1 MDCVGCERCRLWGKV
16 QVLGIGTAIKILLKP
31 DGEMLG
37 DLQRNEIVSL
47 VNTLAQIAA
56 SLTAVGD
63 FRRRELRENVQRL
76 AALAAAVA
84 VAAAWGLMRWLR
96 RAPRDPGVKR
106 AVTAGSYYDCVNIQT
121 SLRSVYSQSR
131 V

>member
-76 AALAAAVA
+76 AALAAVA
-84 VAAAWGLMRWLR
+84 VAAAWGLVRWLR
-96 RAPRDPGVKR
+96 RARDGGVKR
-106 AVTAGSYYDCVNIQT
+106 AVTAGS
-121 SLRSVYSQSR
+121 
-131 V
+131 